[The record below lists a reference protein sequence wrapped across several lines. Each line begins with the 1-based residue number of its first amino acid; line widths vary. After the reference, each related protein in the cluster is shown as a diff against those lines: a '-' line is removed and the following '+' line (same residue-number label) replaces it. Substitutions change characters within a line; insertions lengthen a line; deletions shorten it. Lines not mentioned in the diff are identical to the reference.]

1 MSKFESAWT
10 IGNFL
15 LHQRLRG
22 FQAPLVPELGEATDF
37 FRERLGESRC
47 YLEFGSGGS
56 TVAADGL
63 GRETISVECDPYFAR
78 AVRKALRPDSPVQ
91 LLVINIGLTRP
102 WGFPVWTR
110 PTPRRKEK
118 WRRYSSAPFDIIKK
132 RGIYPDFVLVDGRFR
147 RACALNA
154 ARTCAEMN
162 GTTTI
167 MFDDYYI
174 DRRNHYHSVEEFLG
188 APRRIGRSAIFEIS
202 RKNKIKPPSN
212 DDIEEAIADF
222 R

>member
-1 MSKFESAWT
+1 
-10 IGNFL
+10 
-15 LHQRLRG
+15 
-22 FQAPLVPELGEATDF
+22 
-37 FRERLGESRC
+37 
-47 YLEFGSGGS
+47 
-56 TVAADGL
+56 
-63 GRETISVECDPYFAR
+63 
-78 AVRKALRPDSPVQ
+78 
-91 LLVINIGLTRP
+91 
-102 WGFPVWTR
+102 
-110 PTPRRKEK
+110 
-118 WRRYSSAPFDIIKK
+118 
-132 RGIYPDFVLVDGRFR
+132 
-147 RACALNA
+147 
-154 ARTCAEMN
+154 MN